1 MSKLGS
7 RALVVGF
14 SLLVAVA
21 FAACGGDEA
30 KPAATPAPAE
40 VPAPVAEPAPTPEPA
55 QTEAAPAEAAPAE
68 AASAGTP
75 FACIAGNAEA
85 GKLKYVQF
93 CSTCHGMAGA
103 GDGPASAGLVPK
115 PAHHNDGAYMNP
127 LSNENLVKVITE
139 GGPAVGKSQGM
150 APWGPVLGK
159 QGVLDVAAF
168 VRTLATPAYACP

>member
-7 RALVVGF
+7 RALVFGF
-14 SLLVAVA
+14 SLLALAA

-40 VPAPVAEPAPTPEPA
+40 EPAPAPEPTPTPEPA
-55 QTEAAPAEAAPAE
+55 PAEAEPTE
-68 AASAGTP
+68 TASAGTP
-75 FACIAGNAEA
+75 FACIAGNADA

-93 CSTCHGMAGA
+93 CSSCHGTAGA
-103 GDGPASAGLVPK
+103 GDGPASAGLNPK
-115 PAHHNDGAYMNP
+115 PAHHNDGAYMNA
-127 LSNENLVKVITE
+127 LSNEHLVKVITE
-139 GGPAVGKSQGM
+139 GGPAVGKSIGM

-159 QGVLDVAAF
+159 QGVFDIAAF

>member
-1 MSKLGS
+1 MSKFGS
-7 RALVVGF
+7 RALIIGF
-14 SLLVAVA
+14 SLLALVA

-40 VPAPVAEPAPTPEPA
+40 EPAPVEEPAPAPA

-93 CSTCHGMAGA
+93 CSSCHGMAGA

-115 PAHHNDGAYMNP
+115 PAHHNDGAYMNA
-127 LSNENLVKVITE
+127 LSNEHLVKVTTE
-139 GGPAVGKSQGM
+139 GGPAVGKSMGM

-168 VRTLATPAYACP
+168 VRSLATPAYACP

>member
-1 MSKLGS
+1 MSKFGS
-7 RALVVGF
+7 RALIVGF
-14 SLLVAVA
+14 SLLALVA

-40 VPAPVAEPAPTPEPA
+40 EPAPVEEPAPTPEPA
-55 QTEAAPAEAAPAE
+55 QTEAAPTEAAP

-75 FACIAGNAEA
+75 FACIAGNADA
-85 GKLKYVQF
+85 GKVKYVQF

-115 PAHHNDGAYMNP
+115 PAHHNDGAYMNA
-127 LSNENLVKVITE
+127 LSNEHLVKVIAE
-139 GGPAVGKSQGM
+139 GGPAVGKSAGM
-150 APWGPVLGK
+150 VPWGPVLGK

>member
-14 SLLVAVA
+14 SLLALAA

-30 KPAATPAPAE
+30 KPAATPALAEEPA
-40 VPAPVAEPAPTPEPA
+40 PAPTPEPA
-55 QTEAAPAEAAPAE
+55 PAEAEPTE
-68 AASAGTP
+68 TASAGTP
-75 FACIAGNAEA
+75 FACVAGNADA
-85 GKLKYVQF
+85 GKVKYVQF
-93 CSTCHGMAGA
+93 CSSCHGMAGA
-103 GDGPASAGLVPK
+103 GDGPASAGLNPK
-115 PAHHNDGAYMNP
+115 PAHHNDGAYMNA
-127 LSNENLVKVITE
+127 LSNEHLVKVITE
-139 GGPAVGKSQGM
+139 GGPAVGKSIGM